1 MFLFLLRIVLSR
13 QELIEKLAF
22 KKKKKAD
29 KRAER
34 GQHGYLGFL

>member
-22 KKKKKAD
+22 KKKKAD